1 MMLLAVLGL
10 AAAGC
15 DAGDDEGSSAPREV
29 TTTRVKV
36 VEGIGSKGG
45 FNPAQIYDRLAPGVV
60 TILSLFESGASI
72 LDDGGEGGQGS
83 GFVIDGDGYIATNA
97 HVVTSDSGG
106 RAEQV
111 FVEFSDGNRVE
122 AKIVGVDPN
131 ADVGLLKVDPSGLAL
146 TPLRLGVSHG
156 IVVGEPVAAIGSP
169 FGERQS
175 LSIGVISAIDRNI
188 ESLTRFQIGDAIQ
201 TDAAINPGNSGG
213 PLLDA
218 RGRVVGVN
226 SQIATGGS
234 GGSVGV
240 GFAVPS
246 NRVRDVLPA
255 LSRGEHIERAYLGV
269 TTAPNARGAEV
280 VSIASGSPAA
290 DADLRAGDV
299 ITGIDGRE
307 VAVALTRFVNSGATT
322 GAVNFPQVEPPQL
335 RGAHR
340 ILNVHKNVPGVLR
353 DINQIVSDRG
363 ANIQSQ
369 VLATDAA
376 IGYLVMDLNQE
387 ISDDVSQAID
397 SLKPGDRL
405 RLQLSRDGSTRTVE
419 VELADRP

>member
-213 PLLDA
+213 PLLNA
-218 RGRVVGVN
+218 HGRVLGIN
-226 SQIATGGS
+226 AQIKSQS
-234 GGSVGV
+234 GGGEGV
-240 GFAVPS
+240 GFAIPVDA
-246 NRVRDVLPA
+246 V
-255 LSRGEHIERAYLGV
+255 SRSLRELRANGKVGYGYLGV
-269 TTAPNARGAEV
+269 QTLSLWPQLAERLDLDVDDGALIQDIE
-280 VSIASGSPAA
+280 SDSPAEKA
-290 DADLRAGDV
+290 GLKEGDAEIGFQATRVRTGGDV
-299 ITGIDGRE
+299 I
-307 VAVALTRFVNSGATT
+307 VAVDGHPLSR
-322 GAVNFPQVEPPQL
+322 
-335 RGAHR
+335 
-340 ILNVHKNVPGVLR
+340 
-353 DINQIVSDRG
+353 SDD
-363 ANIQSQ
+363 
-369 VLATDAA
+369 LAD
-376 IGYLVMDLNQE
+376 E
-387 ISDDVSQAID
+387 ISAMSA
-397 SLKPGDRL
+397 GD
-405 RLQLSRDGSTRTVE
+405 E
-419 VELADRP
+419 VELELVRDGQHKTVRVRLGERPRGSG